1 MLQKRWTLAPAAA
14 KDHWKSHPRYS
25 PALRQILS
33 NRGFADL
40 PAAEQFI
47 SSRQLDEDPFAMQ
60 DMRLAAERVKRALA
74 LGERIAVYGDY
85 DADGVCATA
94 LMLQTLRRLGGA
106 VIPHI
111 PHRDEGY
118 GLNEAALRDL
128 ARQGVRLV
136 VTVDCGIRSL
146 AEVAAGN
153 AAGLDIIISDHHS
166 VGAALPA
173 ALAVIN
179 PRRAD
184 CPGEARLSGVGV
196 AFMLALAL
204 LQDRWR
210 NDRANFP
217 AGMRI
222 SDLLDLVALGTVAD
236 VMPLDVGLNRRL
248 VAHGLDVINEGRRP
262 GLVALAEVSRLPLG
276 RISASDL
283 AFRLGPRINA
293 AGRLGSADAALALL
307 TAETRQEARDAAL
320 SLQQLNQRRQSLTS
334 QAQQAVDAQ
343 ISDEADDCARAC
355 QQADKILRRADR
367 SISRQ
372 LAIVRQPDAIAARA
386 ITRLSDAALR
396 AFARR
401 SSGED
406 WQLQA
411 ALLRWR
417 KAICWQ
423 ADRANR
429 AHARVLRSRQ
439 RACRRATVKALADIK
454 RLQSAGDAPAL
465 IFACADEAEIPL
477 GIAGLVA
484 GRLTEAHYRPAVIV
498 SLGEGESRASCRSIP
513 EFNITRA
520 LDACAHL
527 LLRHGGHAQAAGFS
541 IRNENLPALRRQ
553 LERQALAQLR
563 GKTLAPSLPID
574 ARLHPRDWSETL
586 TQELDLLEPTGAA
599 FPPATFVTENLR
611 VLHKRTVGAEGSH
624 LKLKLE
630 GAGAKIDAIGF
641 GLGGRA
647 AQLPRQVDV
656 AYHLE
661 VNVFNG
667 RRSLQ
672 LHLLDIRPAQNGA
685 PSFRA

>member
-25 PALRQILS
+25 PALCQILS

-47 SSRQLDEDPFAMQ
+47 SSRQLDEDPFAMR
-60 DMRLAAERVKRALA
+60 DMRAAVERVKNALA

-94 LMLQTLRRLGGA
+94 LMLQTLRRLGGS

-111 PHRDEGY
+111 PHRDDGY
-118 GLNEAALRDL
+118 GLNEAALLDL
-128 ARQGVRLV
+128 ARQGVKLV

-146 AEVAAGN
+146 AEVAAGA

-166 VGAALPA
+166 VGASLPA

-248 VAHGLDVINEGRRP
+248 VTHGLDVINEGRRP
-262 GLVALAEVSRLPLG
+262 GMVALAAVARLPLG
-276 RISASDL
+276 GITSSDL

-293 AGRLGSADAALALL
+293 AGRLGSADAALTLL
-307 TAETRQEARDAAL
+307 TAQTQHEAREAAQT
-320 SLQQLNQRRQSLTS
+320 LQQLNQQRQALTS
-334 QAQQAVDAQ
+334 KAQQAVDAQ
-343 ISDEADDCARAC
+343 VQDDADDIAWACDRA
-355 QQADKILRRADR
+355 AATLRRVDR
-367 SISRQ
+367 SIRLQQKRQERRPSR
-372 LAIVRQPDAIAARA
+372 AASRA
-386 ITRLSDAALR
+386 IRRLTQAALR
-396 AFARR
+396 
-401 SSGED
+401 D
-406 WQLQA
+406 L
-411 ALLRWR
+411 
-417 KAICWQ
+417 
-423 ADRANR
+423 
-429 AHARVLRSRQ
+429 ARVTGEAQPLPVQDTLRHW
-439 RACRRATVKALADIK
+439 RAAMRAQAVPKASACNKGRATAKALAEIK
-454 RLQSAGDAPAL
+454 RLHREADSPAL
-465 IFACADEAEIPL
+465 IFACADEADIPL

-484 GRLTEAHYRPAVIV
+484 GRLTEAHYRPSVIV
-498 SLGEGESRASCRSIP
+498 SLGERESRASCRSIP

-520 LDACAHL
+520 LDGCAHL

-541 IRNENLPALRRQ
+541 IRNQNLPALRR
-553 LERQALAQLR
+553 ALQRLAQGQLR
-563 GKTLAPSLPID
+563 GRRLAPSLPID
-574 ARLHPRDWSETL
+574 ALLEPRDWSETL
-586 TQELDLLEPTGAA
+586 ARELDTLEPTGAA
-599 FPPATFVTENLR
+599 FPRAAFVTTNLR
-611 VLHKRTVGAEGSH
+611 VLHCRRVGMEGGH
-624 LKLKLE
+624 LKLKLGRD
-630 GAGAKIDAIGF
+630 GAQIDAIGF

-647 AQLPRQVDV
+647 AQLPRLVDV

-672 LHLLDIRPAQNGA
+672 LNLLDIRPAQNGA
-685 PSFRA
+685 PPFRA